1 MLDSVIDLT
10 LYTINI
16 YAAGFVVGRASKGFF
31 SGEKHKEDKK
41 WNTDPDVPVP
51 HFETA
56 LSKAIQQ
63 DIDRVYAKEQMEA
76 REIATGIVIDPGGTC
91 LCRRCGHTLSALYDH
106 CDNCQSKLDWNA

>member
-41 WNTDPDVPVP
+41 WNTDPAVHAP

-56 LSKAIQQ
+56 LSKAIQE
-63 DIDRVYAKEQMEA
+63 DLDKMHAKEQREA

-91 LCRRCGHTLSALYDH
+91 LCKRCGMSVSALEDS
-106 CDNCQSKLDWNA
+106 CRNCNNKLDWVY